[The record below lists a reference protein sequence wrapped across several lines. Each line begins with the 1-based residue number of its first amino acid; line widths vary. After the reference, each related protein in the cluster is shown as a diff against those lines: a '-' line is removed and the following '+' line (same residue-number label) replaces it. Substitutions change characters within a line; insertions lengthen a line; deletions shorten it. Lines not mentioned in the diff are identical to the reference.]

1 MPSKI
6 RKEASGLVLRAPP
19 RGAAADAVADEG
31 GAVLRA
37 DAFGDA
43 FGHEVAGVG
52 AAPVEEVL
60 HRLAKVALETA
71 ELVVGERPGL
81 APRVDAGSPQRLVGG
96 QVADAGQPGLV
107 HEPGLEGR
115 RRRPQRTT

>member
-1 MPSKI
+1 PEVQAPGRVLGRPRAQDQLNGSVLCGSSTAMPSKI

-19 RGAAADAVADEG
+19 GGAAADAVADEG

-52 AAPVEEVL
+52 AAAVEQAL

-81 APRVDAGSPQRLVGG
+81 APRGDAGP
-96 QVADAGQPGLV
+96 P
-107 HEPGLEGR
+107 
-115 RRRPQRTT
+115 